1 MNMMI
6 SYQELVRTFLSE
18 FLNEAF
24 SHNYLTDKKTRLTIK
39 NQNNSLYNIACKAYT
54 PHYFVIIKLLTAQ
67 SSLPLWQNLI
77 LQTFKTPSWGST
89 LF

>member
-1 MNMMI
+1 LRYAEI
-6 SYQELVRTFLSE
+6 SSSGFFSDFLI
-18 FLNEAF
+18 EAF